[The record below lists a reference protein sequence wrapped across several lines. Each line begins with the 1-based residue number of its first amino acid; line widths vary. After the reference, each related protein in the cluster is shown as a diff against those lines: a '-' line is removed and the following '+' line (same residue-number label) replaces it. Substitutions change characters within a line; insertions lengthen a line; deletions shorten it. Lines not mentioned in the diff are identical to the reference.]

1 MTFPKETLP
10 GVATSAAFSLVPVPA
25 RSTLCVE
32 FGALSTNLM
41 LPVIPWVPDGV
52 NFTLK
57 DKFFDAEI
65 VDGNVRPLIAKPEPE
80 ICAALKTRSTFPSF
94 TSVTACVVLC
104 PTFTFPN

>member
-1 MTFPKETLP
+1 VTFPKETLP

>member
-1 MTFPKETLP
+1 
-10 GVATSAAFSLVPVPA
+10 
-25 RSTLCVE
+25 
-32 FGALSTNLM
+32 M
-41 LPVIPWVPDGV
+41 LPVIPCAADGA

-57 DKFFDAEI
+57 DTFFAAAI

-80 ICAALKTRSTFPSF
+80 ICAALKTKSMFPLF